1 MNITLLPIG
10 ASELQALA
18 NARTPDTVGR
28 RALEGALPPDF
39 VARRALEHMTDGTPA
54 GWCSTYYV
62 VRNRDQAVVGSCGF
76 KGPPK
81 NGSVEIGYGVA
92 PDSRNEGIATE
103 AVRALL
109 GLAFES
115 GQVQAVLAQ
124 VSPANLSSTRVVL
137 KLAFKRAGE
146 QVDHDN
152 ELLVQWVA
160 AALTRR

>member
-10 ASELQALA
+10 VSELQALA
-18 NARTPDTVGR
+18 NSRTPDTVCR
-28 RALEGALPPDF
+28 RSLEGALPPDF

-62 VRNRDQAVVGSCGF
+62 VRNGDQAVVGSCGF

-92 PDSRNEGIATE
+92 PDCRNEGLATE

-115 GQVQAVLAQ
+115 GQVQEVLAQ